1 MTRAAST
8 APPPPDLDSEALAVA
23 LSVAPGVW
31 SRNKLFSLFK
41 DPRLARA
48 RARARL
54 VRAVTNELTRH
65 APSGGVEVA
74 EPVEASG
81 HVRFSYSIAE
91 LSFSRRVDLSRLEA
105 ATVRYLLDKAGLHV
119 ARLPCSAE
127 DRALV
132 EHTLRR
138 LGV

>member
-1 MTRAAST
+1 MTPAAST

-54 VRAVTNELTRH
+54 VRSVVGELARH
-65 APSGGVEVA
+65 PDVQVA

-81 HVRFSYSIAE
+81 HVRFAYAIAE

-105 ATVRYLLDKAGLHV
+105 ATVRYLLEKANARIAGL
-119 ARLPCSAE
+119 ACTDA

-132 EHTLRR
+132 EHTLCR